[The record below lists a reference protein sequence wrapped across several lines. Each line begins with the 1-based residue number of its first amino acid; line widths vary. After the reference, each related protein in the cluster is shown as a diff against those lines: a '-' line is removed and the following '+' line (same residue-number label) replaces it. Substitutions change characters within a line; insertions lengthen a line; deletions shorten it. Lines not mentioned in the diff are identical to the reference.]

1 MHLSGLPDQARS
13 GRARP
18 AAARGCPPRAG
29 RHQRPWR
36 RGAAPGPLL
45 GRGGGGGGR
54 GCGVAAR
61 HARVGLSVLS
71 VPTVETCLSSLGGCL
86 EASTNWANSSS
97 CSARLSRRS
106 TASSTTVSEH
116 STLHLKLGRGQ
127 GPGSWGLEAGG
138 RAPGGG
144 GGCEAAAEGGH
155 SEGHRGGEVPVLL
168 QLGGGMQ
175 RHGGGGEWL
184 VVTRDCPSHSPHNQ
198 RDDIPEHYY
207 LLEVL
212 QYSSPLHCDYVYNT
226 LYYIA
231 LRELRQKGFW
241 YFGNLF

>member
-1 MHLSGLPDQARS
+1 M
-13 GRARP
+13 
-18 AAARGCPPRAG
+18 
-29 RHQRPWR
+29 
-36 RGAAPGPLL
+36 
-45 GRGGGGGGR
+45 
-54 GCGVAAR
+54 
-61 HARVGLSVLS
+61 
-71 VPTVETCLSSLGGCL
+71 ETCLSSLGGCL

-106 TASSTTVSEH
+106 TASCSARSSRRSTASSTTVSEH
-116 STLHLKLGRGQ
+116 STLHLKLARGQ
-127 GPGSWGLEAGG
+127 GQGSWRLEAGG

-184 VVTRDCPSHSPHNQ
+184 VVTRDCPSHPPHNQ

-207 LLEVL
+207 LLE
-212 QYSSPLHCDYVYNT
+212 
-226 LYYIA
+226 A
-231 LRELRQKGFW
+231 
-241 YFGNLF
+241 